1 VSESS
6 PLRVLLVDDTPG
18 AETHIAR
25 WLAADIPSVH
35 VRRIPDSSELAR
47 ALDTNG
53 FDVVITEAHLS
64 WIEGLEILRAVK
76 ERQPEH
82 PVVMLTSQ
90 GDEELA
96 VSALQ
101 AGFDAYLR
109 KGPDQGGRL
118 AAAIRA
124 ALVTARERIAR
135 RQAEQALV
143 EIEARHR
150 SILAAAADTIMTI
163 DEHGGIESV
172 NPAVRSMFGYEPTE
186 VIGQQVSLLMVPDRA
201 SEPEGGGAPSASGTP
216 RVGQQRPILG
226 SGHDIVGRRKDGSRF
241 PVDVSLSEVQL
252 AGRRLLTGVVRDV
265 TEIRRSEEERM
276 RLLEREQAA
285 AADLRREV
293 SEKTLILENMLD
305 AVIVTDRQGRFVL
318 VNGAAGRLLGMDPND
333 LIGIGLEEQG
343 WLTFDENGEP
353 VAYEQRPIV
362 RALRGERASM
372 VQRIRTADDREVVA
386 RAASAP
392 VRARSGEIVGVV
404 HVVHDMTDEYA
415 RAKQVAAGAKLRSLG
430 QLASGVAH
438 DLNQYLGMVVG
449 YGDLALGALTPA
461 DTDLEA
467 ARDSVST
474 MIAAA
479 VDGAEAVRRLLLFAR
494 PGADGPASRVDLDD
508 VIRDVAKL
516 TAPRWRDAAQQQG
529 RPISVD
535 LELEGD
541 VAIDGWASDLRE
553 AFANLV
559 LNAVDALPS
568 GGVIRLTARV
578 DDREVVAEITDDGIG
593 MSPETRD
600 RLFEPFF
607 STKGDSGSGLGLPI
621 VYGIVERHGGTVVVE
636 SAPGRGTTFRLTFPS
651 AAEPRAARPAPDPDA
666 PPRPLRI
673 LVVDDEPALVTMLAR
688 LLSADGHEVAVATSG
703 EEALAILAGSTTDVV
718 ISDLSMGAGM
728 NGWELAAAVR
738 TLPTAPHFILT
749 TGWGAEIDSAE
760 AESRGVLA
768 VVSKPYRLPDL
779 RKVLSTL

>member
-76 ERQPEH
+76 ARQPEH

-124 ALVTARERIAR
+124 ALTTARERIAR

-143 EIEARHR
+143 ESEARHR

-163 DEHGGIESV
+163 DEHGRIESV
-172 NPAVRSMFGYEPTE
+172 NPAVRSMFGYEPAE
-186 VIGQQVSLLMVPDRA
+186 VIGQPVSVLMVPDRV
-201 SEPEGGGAPSASGTP
+201 SEPASGGAPSASGTP

-333 LIGIGLEEQG
+333 LIGISLEEQG
-343 WLTFDENGEP
+343 WLTLDENGEP

-372 VQRIRTADDREVVA
+372 VQRIRMSDDREVVV

-392 VRARSGEIVGVV
+392 VRDRSGEIVGVV

-461 DTDLEA
+461 NTDLEA

-474 MIAAA
+474 MISAA

-494 PGADGPASRVDLDD
+494 PGADGPASRVDLDE

-578 DDREVVAEITDDGIG
+578 EEVAVVAEVSDNGIG

-651 AAEPRAARPAPDPDA
+651 AAEPRAARPVPDPDA

-728 NGWELAAAVR
+728 NGWELAGAVR